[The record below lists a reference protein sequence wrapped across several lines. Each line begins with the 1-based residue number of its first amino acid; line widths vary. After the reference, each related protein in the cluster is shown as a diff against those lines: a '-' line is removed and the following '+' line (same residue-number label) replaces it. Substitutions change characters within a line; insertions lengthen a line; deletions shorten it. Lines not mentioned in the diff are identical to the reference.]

1 MLVAC
6 DYGTEAGSRRDPA
19 VSKALH
25 DKALLMGFDEVR
37 CQVQSTAES
46 EPVGDLD
53 AEYMARECRVVVAAR
68 STYSLMSVVL
78 GLGMDMAKTTE
89 PSMTPWNPWRNATYY
104 SPKWSGAIAAGLFTA
119 YDQSGVSDVRV
130 LWDDTRN
137 DTGAGRTY
145 EM

>member
-37 CQVQSTAES
+37 CQVQSTPES

>member
-37 CQVQSTAES
+37 CQVQSTPES

-53 AEYMARECRVVVAAR
+53 AEYMGRECEVVVAAH
-68 STYSLMSVVL
+68 STFSLMSVVL
-78 GLGMDMAKTTE
+78 GHGMVDHGRPAE
-89 PSMTPWNPWRNATYY
+89 FY
-104 SPKWSGAIAAGLFTA
+104 SPKWSGAIAGGLFTHL
-119 YDQSGVSDVRV
+119 DQSGVRDVRE
-130 LWDDTRN
+130 LW
-137 DTGAGRTY
+137 A
-145 EM
+145 